1 MFQPITNAGATCSG
15 TPLSCSQQNAQLG
28 TPPSTPGG
36 SGGTPKFYYSPG
48 DLHLSGNGSLGYG
61 ILVVDGDVEFNGG
74 IYFEGIII
82 ARGTFNF
89 TGGGAD
95 AINIRGAVIA
105 GQSVSD
111 TTTDVGGSID
121 VQYNSCSIANIFT
134 QMPMTRLTFKD
145 RALY

>member
-1 MFQPITNAGATCSG
+1 
-15 TPLSCSQQNAQLG
+15 L
-28 TPPSTPGG
+28 
-36 SGGTPKFYYSPG
+36 GGTPKFYYSPG
-48 DLHLSGNGSLGYG
+48 DLRLSGNGSLGYG
-61 ILVVDGDVEFNGG
+61 ILVIDGDVEFHGG

-82 ARGTFNF
+82 AKGTFNF

-105 GQSVSD
+105 GDSVSD
-111 TTTDVGGSID
+111 TTTDIGGSID